1 MKRCT
6 IYSIPSS
13 SPLPLA
19 TFCPP
24 AFLPAFLYYVV
35 QSPPR
40 YSTGHHFQTTS
51 GMAVGY
57 RYTFFFLG
65 ECHSVHCQYSFAS
78 SGFSSWG
85 AAVRSLKVMNFLCKL
100 NKFLW
105 KPCRPDRKGMRWD
118 SLLCVC
124 VCVLLSTES
133 DGKWVYWCYTPTV
146 AIWSQRR
153 SWTFSPRIYGN
164 VFENALSYHSLK

>member
-1 MKRCT
+1 MHHCNSDQERT
-6 IYSIPSS
+6 HNFDVTPVIVSPILTPANPESLVPSGVE
-13 SPLPLA
+13 LA
-19 TFCPP
+19 
-24 AFLPAFLYYVV
+24 
-35 QSPPR
+35 
-40 YSTGHHFQTTS
+40 G
-51 GMAVGY
+51 VGF

-118 SLLCVC
+118 SLLF

-133 DGKWVYWCYTPTV
+133 DGKWV
-146 AIWSQRR
+146 
-153 SWTFSPRIYGN
+153 
-164 VFENALSYHSLK
+164 